1 MLIKIISRIIIN
13 AIAVYMAVLLV
24 GGINLEVNFY
34 NLVLA
39 GLFLGIINAFIKPLV
54 NLLTFPFI
62 LLTFGLFT
70 IIINVGLLFLMTYL
84 VPSFEI
90 NSFWSGLLGV
100 IIISLINYILSSF
113 NK

>member
-1 MLIKIISRIIIN
+1 VLIKIISRIIIN